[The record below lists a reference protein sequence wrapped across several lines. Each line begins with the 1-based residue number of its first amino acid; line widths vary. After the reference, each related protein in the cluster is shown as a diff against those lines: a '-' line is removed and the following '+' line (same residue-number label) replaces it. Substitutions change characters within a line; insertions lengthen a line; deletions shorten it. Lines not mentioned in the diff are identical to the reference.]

1 MSTSQVPP
9 CVASYSY
16 IIVLPTFCLSLSPP
30 LPPSPSLPFLPPSL
44 PLPFPFS
51 PPPSPPSSSFPPL
64 SQCHLHRGVH
74 PFHYTNPPAKDWT
87 EDAEQ
92 RFLAAIEKGKKE
104 GYIVKGSTVVLLSGW
119 KPGPA
124 HINTI
129 RIFIVD

>member
-1 MSTSQVPP
+1 MNLST

-16 IIVLPTFCLSLSPP
+16 SIVTTFCLL
-30 LPPSPSLPFLPPSL
+30 LLPSL
-44 PLPFPFS
+44 PLPS
-51 PPPSPPSSSFPPL
+51 PPPL

-87 EDAEQ
+87 EDADQ

-104 GYIVKGSTVVLLSGW
+104 GYIVKGSTIVLLSGW